1 MRTCLI
7 CQQCK
12 VEQRPRLG
20 LMGRRII
27 HKPWRVVAADITG
40 PFIRSKAGFEYILVF
55 QDLFTRW
62 VECIPIRKANG
73 KTIRKELKNR
83 IVLRYG
89 APEVFLSDNGTE
101 FKNQII
107 DKYLDEIGVRHS
119 HTPPYHPQAN
129 PVERV
134 NRTLKT
140 SIMAFVEGNHNT
152 WDEKLPELVF
162 ALNNAPHSATG
173 KSPAMLNYGREPVPP
188 GTKRRE
194 QDQVAEETVA
204 QEDADAWLERMKNL
218 SVMLDDAGHRS
229 REEQE

>member
-1 MRTCLI
+1 M
-7 CQQCK
+7 
-12 VEQRPRLG
+12 
-20 LMGRRII
+20 
-27 HKPWRVVAADITG
+27 AADITG
-40 PFIRSKAGFEYILVF
+40 LFIRSKAGFEYILVF

-101 FKNQII
+101 FKDQII
-107 DKYLDEIGVRHS
+107 EKYLDEIGVH
-119 HTPPYHPQAN
+119 HTRPYHPQAN

-140 SIMAFVEGNHNT
+140 SIMAFFEGNHNT

-173 KSPAMLNYGREPVPP
+173 KSPAILNYGREPVPP

-194 QDQVAEETVA
+194 QDQAVAETAARED
-204 QEDADAWLERMKNL
+204 EDA
-218 SVMLDDAGHRS
+218 
-229 REEQE
+229 